1 MSEVVLEGKIL
12 AWGNSYGIR
21 IRKADLE
28 RSGLGPGD
36 TVAVRIEG
44 AGDRVDLSDL
54 PTFAGGRSDV
64 SRRHDQV
71 LADALADEVE
81 AGQTRGDEAA
91 DATEAGG
98 AGEDETDDGED
109 GQGGNPTAG
118 A

>member
-12 AWGNSYGIR
+12 EWGNSYGIR

-36 TVAVRIEG
+36 TVSVRIEG
-44 AGDRVDLSDL
+44 AEDRVDLSDL

-71 LADALADEVE
+71 LADALAQEVG
-81 AGQTRGDEAA
+81 AGEPRGDEAA
-91 DATEAGG
+91 DAE
-98 AGEDETDDGED
+98 EDEVGDREEPR
-109 GQGGNPTAG
+109 GGDPVAG
-118 A
+118 S